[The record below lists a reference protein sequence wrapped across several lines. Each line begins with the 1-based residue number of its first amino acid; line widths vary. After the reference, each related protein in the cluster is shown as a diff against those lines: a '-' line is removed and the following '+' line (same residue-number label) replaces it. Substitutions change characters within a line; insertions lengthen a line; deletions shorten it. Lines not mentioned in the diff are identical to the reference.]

1 MKICPKCNKANPDN
15 SKKCFYCQEDLS
27 EIMPYVPEPEPEVPN
42 PEEEIDDLDDEDF
55 EEEEPQDAVS
65 EEPTPQETPKLKR
78 EIKLWTPQE
87 TVAKLFPL
95 SSIIV
100 FLLTVFVTVCIVTNY
115 YMEEDL
121 MKGIILGG
129 IVFIIGL
136 LLSLILIWMN
146 AIISIF
152 SKPKDNEANTEEEE
166 EEQVS
171 STSQETEE
179 ENIEN

>member
-15 SKKCFYCQEDLS
+15 SKKCFYCEEDLS
-27 EIMPYVPEPEPEVPN
+27 EIMPYVPEPEQEVPN

-55 EEEEPQDAVS
+55 EEEEPQEPVS
-65 EEPTPQETPKLKR
+65 EEPTPRETPKLKR

-87 TVAKLFPL
+87 TVGKLFPL

-129 IVFIIGL
+129 IVFIVGL
-136 LLSLILIWMN
+136 LLSLILLWMN
-146 AIISIF
+146 AVISIF
-152 SKPKDNEANTEEEE
+152 SKPKDDEESTKGEE
-166 EEQVS
+166 VS
-171 STSQETEE
+171 SISQETEE